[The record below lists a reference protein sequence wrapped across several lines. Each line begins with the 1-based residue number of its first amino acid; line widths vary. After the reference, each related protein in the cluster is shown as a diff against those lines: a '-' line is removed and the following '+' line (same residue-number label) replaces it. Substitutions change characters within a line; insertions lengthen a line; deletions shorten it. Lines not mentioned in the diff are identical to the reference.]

1 LSFRLIGNNLEDFS
15 SQVSPVRRVIR
26 ILEFLEHVLEILVA
40 NNSVLAFVNN
50 DNFVSDK
57 S

>member
-1 LSFRLIGNNLEDFS
+1 LIGNNLEDFS
-15 SQVSPVRRVIR
+15 SQVSPVRGVIR
-26 ILEFLEHVLEILVA
+26 ILELLEHVLEILVA